1 MAHTWS
7 LAIEEHFYLLW
18 PVSLLV
24 IPRRWRFPLTIG
36 LVVAFAAWRLS
47 YLATGATHNRVYF
60 GTDTNAF
67 APLLGCAL
75 AVGLHENR
83 IPKPTRN
90 VSALATASV
99 IMAAAIAWHY
109 YDRRLLYLTVPVAVL
124 AAVAIHGALFKPAVW
139 LENPVLRWFGK
150 VSYGLY
156 LWHYMIIALPWEQ
169 LLPIPPAIPMVAA
182 PIALAGLSWRFIEAP
197 LLGRKPQTEPSPR
210 AQEFR
215 TPARAAID

>member
-1 MAHTWS
+1 
-7 LAIEEHFYLLW
+7 
-18 PVSLLV
+18 
-24 IPRRWRFPLTIG
+24 
-36 LVVAFAAWRLS
+36 
-47 YLATGATHNRVYF
+47 
-60 GTDTNAF
+60 
-67 APLLGCAL
+67 
-75 AVGLHENR
+75 
-83 IPKPTRN
+83 
-90 VSALATASV
+90 
-99 IMAAAIAWHY
+99 MAAAIAWHY

-169 LLPIPPAIPMVAA
+169 LLPIPPEIPMVAV